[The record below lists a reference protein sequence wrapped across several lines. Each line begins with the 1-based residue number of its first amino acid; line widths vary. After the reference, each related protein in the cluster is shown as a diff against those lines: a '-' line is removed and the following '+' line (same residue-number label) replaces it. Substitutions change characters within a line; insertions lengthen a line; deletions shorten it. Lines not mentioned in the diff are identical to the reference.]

1 MRINLKFIPLLIVSI
16 TFIIFI
22 SEIVIFTMPALA
34 EYKVEIGLPGMTT
47 KTISDPGQYV
57 KYLFIF
63 GLSLAGFLAVGAI
76 ALGGINYM
84 LAGSITSVDKA
95 KGLIIGALSGIALL
109 LCSWLLLTTIDP
121 TLTNLS
127 PQIPPVGNIAAPPP
141 LTGSPQTYLTKQADI
156 DACTAKCAPN
166 PIVFVPENN
175 NCYCQG
181 APPATEKVKTCW
193 CDKNNCYKTK
203 DACPLFFGVAN
214 CIARSVPESTSCQ

>member
-109 LCSWLLLTTIDP
+109 LCSWLLLATIDP

-127 PQIPPVGNIAAPPP
+127 PRLPPPIKIVAPPP
-141 LTGSPQTYLTKQADI
+141 QTWWGGIYH
-156 DACTAKCAPN
+156 CPN
-166 PIVFVPENN
+166 P
-175 NCYCQG
+175 
-181 APPATEKVKTCW
+181 
-193 CDKNNCYKTK
+193 
-203 DACPLFFGVAN
+203 VAN
-214 CIARSVPESTSCQ
+214 FACNGNTEAECRANCAQDCNPNCNSGCSIQTPCTQH